1 MEGLPDDDEH
11 MDDESV
17 ELQARFMLCIL
28 GILELHWACV
38 ICIWESSPAALNMQ
52 DSDSTSN
59 NNGTPSRK
67 KNKLSTP
74 EDRAAQA
81 RDRS

>member
-28 GILELHWACV
+28 GILELH
-38 ICIWESSPAALNMQ
+38 
-52 DSDSTSN
+52 
-59 NNGTPSRK
+59 
-67 KNKLSTP
+67 
-74 EDRAAQA
+74 
-81 RDRS
+81 